1 MWHSIARTLSVD
13 RHLDAWSQAR
23 LLALLN
29 ITLADGYIAV
39 LAGKY
44 DPTPLQPAAPQPASL
59 RHPSDVKRQVVGVSR
74 WCPSALL
81 AARVASLVRVREVA
95 DPKCWRAG
103 VSRPRWIEVTPR
115 LALPGP
121 R

>member
-1 MWHSIARTLSVD
+1 MWHSIARTFSVD

-39 LAGKY
+39 QAEKY

-59 RHPSDVKRQVVGVSR
+59 QPHVGQARRAPVVI
-74 WCPSALL
+74 L
-81 AARVASLVRVREVA
+81 ARLSVR
-95 DPKCWRAG
+95 
-103 VSRPRWIEVTPR
+103 RPRNLGRKMHHHVISLRRYRRWSPWSR
-115 LALPGP
+115 S
-121 R
+121 